1 MNSIEGKI
9 KLLNLN
15 KSMGRGGGGGSGMFR
30 IFISSFISLALRTGL
45 DMISYELRNEVKT
58 FKLPIYTIR
67 LVVCDCKIILT
78 CENYC

>member
-15 KSMGRGGGGGSGMFR
+15 KSMGRGGGGVSGMFR
-30 IFISSFISLALRTGL
+30 IFFSSFISLALRTGL